1 MSFISP
7 VRLSQHQ
14 AFCIFWTLGYRKKHN
29 TPTHT
34 HTHRQTLN
42 SNLIRNAGRCGHD
55 RRADPHGKGVG
66 LHLVKGA
73 LMEPWRIMAL
83 WSHVLFVQISFALT
97 VHVAVGR
104 SVWMSR
110 FMLSVSVSAF
120 SLTISTN
127 FYQPFG
133 SLLFLFFFHL
143 TFHHV
148 VLGLLRA
155 ASTGLYF
162 APILFLKPWE
172 SLA

>member
-1 MSFISP
+1 M
-7 VRLSQHQ
+7 
-14 AFCIFWTLGYRKKHN
+14 
-29 TPTHT
+29 
-34 HTHRQTLN
+34 
-42 SNLIRNAGRCGHD
+42 
-55 RRADPHGKGVG
+55 G

-83 WSHVLFVQISFALT
+83 WSHVLLVQISFALT

-110 FMLSVSVSAF
+110 FMLSVSVSAS

-127 FYQPFG
+127 FYKPFG

-162 APILFLKPWE
+162 APILFLKPGNLLRNLRTCIFSSVPLDSFAVKNSFVLLSTQNRLRDTGILNHMALKSQCSTHIWQT
-172 SLA
+172 